1 MSQLE
6 KELFSE
12 GSDDLEVLLL
22 SWVYKAAAD
31 RQPSL
36 PAPCTWTTTIPPQ
49 SMLGARNPPLISSA
63 SASESN

>member
-6 KELFSE
+6 RELFSE
-12 GSDDLEVLLL
+12 GSGDLEVLLL

-36 PAPCTWTTTIPPQ
+36 PAPCTRMMTTPPQ
-49 SMLGARNPPLISSA
+49 LMPGARYPPLVSSA
-63 SASESN
+63 SASESD